1 MKLVLMRT
9 VACESVLFALALL
22 GAQAQSTQSTQ
33 TDLTSLQ
40 IEDLMNVDVTSASK
54 KEQKMSRVPAA
65 IFVITQEDIRRSGAT
80 NIPDL
85 LRMVPGLEVAQI
97 TPSVWA
103 ISARGFNSQY
113 SNKLLVLIDGRTV
126 YTPLFSGVY
135 WDAQD
140 VPLDSIERIEVIRG
154 PGATVWGTN
163 AVNGVINIMTKITR
177 ETPGG
182 MATAEG
188 GTLDH
193 GSGMVR
199 YGGRIGARGS
209 YRAFADGFE
218 IGPFLTPDHQNAQDD
233 WYRFHGGF
241 RVDEEVSAKD
251 SLTMEGEAVRGN
263 AGEMVTTI
271 VSLQPPVNANLDLR
285 DRFSGWSLLGRWKR
299 VLSPGSETTLQAYFD
314 RSNRGDTTYGYGLN
328 TFDVDFQ
335 HHGVW
340 RRRQDFVW
348 GLGYRLNSDNSARE
362 FRFSVNP
369 QALTYQIFS
378 SFVQDEIA
386 LRPDHLY
393 VSVGTK
399 LEHNYFNGTN
409 LQPTAR
415 VTWAP
420 EGRDMVWAAVSGA
433 QRTPSRGETAFR
445 ENQAVYPGPDNLPIL
460 ISVFGNPAQKNEH
473 LIATEAGFR
482 RAWTDRLSFDSALF
496 FNQYQDLRSGE
507 PGATRLEADPPPVH
521 LLMPITI
528 ANLLHGETHGI
539 EAFASLKLA
548 DRWTLSPGYTF
559 LTMHLHRDATGL
571 DVGTGPETEGGI
583 PNQQAQLRS
592 NVNLPWHWE
601 WTTSAYFV
609 GRLAAPKI
617 ASYTRLDVNLVWHP
631 SDKMSLGVVG
641 QNLLQG
647 LHQEYSD
654 SFLTVTPSLVR
665 RSAYARL
672 TWRF

>member
-1 MKLVLMRT
+1 MKPVLMRT

-85 LRMVPGLEVAQI
+85 LRMVPGLEVAQV
-97 TPSVWA
+97 TPSIWA

-140 VPLDSIERIEVIRG
+140 VPLDSIDRIEDIRG
-154 PGATVWGTN
+154 PGATVWGAN
-163 AVNGVINIMTKITR
+163 AVNGVINIMTKIAR
-177 ETPGG
+177 QTPGG
-182 MATAEG
+182 MATSEG

-193 GSGMVR
+193 GAGIVR
-199 YGGRIGARGS
+199 YGGRIGARGA

-285 DRFSGWSLLGRWKR
+285 DRFSGWNVLGRWKR

-348 GLGYRLNSDNSARE
+348 GLGYRVNSDNSARE

-369 QALTYQIFS
+369 QALNYQIFS

-399 LEHNYFNGTN
+399 LEHDYFNGFN

-433 QRTPSRGETAFR
+433 QRSPSRGETGFR
-445 ENQAVYPGPDNLPIL
+445 DNEAVYPGPDNLPIL
-460 ISVFGNPAQKNEH
+460 ISVFGNPAQRNEH

-559 LTMHLHRDATGL
+559 LTMHLHRNATGL

-609 GRLAAPKI
+609 GQLAAPKI

-654 SFLTVTPSLVR
+654 SVLTVTPSLVR